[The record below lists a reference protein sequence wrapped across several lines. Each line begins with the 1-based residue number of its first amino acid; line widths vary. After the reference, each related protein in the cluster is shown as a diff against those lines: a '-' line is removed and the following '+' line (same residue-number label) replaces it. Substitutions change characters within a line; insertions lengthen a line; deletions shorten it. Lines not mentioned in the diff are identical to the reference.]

1 MTLRAKKGSDASGNS
16 FVDQLKFIYDKY
28 DPDGNG
34 LDIEEFK
41 HAMEQ
46 EGIPGLDQ
54 EMIENVFMILDPD
67 NDGTVTYDEF
77 TYAYFNRRKLRY
89 ATEGEAARLKAQA
102 NLRNKRRKAALK
114 KLMFD
119 KFMRERESCLPPPDE
134 TRDNVE
140 LIEAE
145 MEKISHKAKPAEVMK
160 DFDPDHKSTED
171 KVAWSFGE
179 QNVPLMG
186 IKTGEMVLIIKKGC
200 GRDRRWCVGMS
211 ADRKLWDFS
220 RCGRGPYDQFPQVA

>member
-1 MTLRAKKGSDASGNS
+1 MARFSKQDGSMQGAGFAFNRALQKLSMTLRAKKGSDASGSS

-89 ATEGEAARLKAQA
+89 ATEGEAARGVHTPEADLT
-102 NLRNKRRKAALK
+102 
-114 KLMFD
+114 
-119 KFMRERESCLPPPDE
+119 SPP
-134 TRDNVE
+134 
-140 LIEAE
+140 
-145 MEKISHKAKPAEVMK
+145 S
-160 DFDPDHKSTED
+160 
-171 KVAWSFGE
+171 
-179 QNVPLMG
+179 
-186 IKTGEMVLIIKKGC
+186 
-200 GRDRRWCVGMS
+200 
-211 ADRKLWDFS
+211 
-220 RCGRGPYDQFPQVA
+220 